1 VIEVSEATLFDIEG
15 GLSIFI
21 ILLWCLPFPFRAGAY
36 FCFVVIFSE
45 SLKTRKMIHE
55 HQKSESLSRELIM
68 ITDKEVK
75 GCNPIWLEIE
85 FEDDHPRLKTTQTH
99 QWRERERP

>member
-1 VIEVSEATLFDIEG
+1 
-15 GLSIFI
+15 
-21 ILLWCLPFPFRAGAY
+21 
-36 FCFVVIFSE
+36 
-45 SLKTRKMIHE
+45 MIHE
-55 HQKSESLSRELIM
+55 HQKSESLARELIM

-99 QWRERERP
+99 QWRERERDHENPDNLLKVMSQFPIWALQLFLFSARSF